1 MTKAFHMPPVEPPQC
16 HTRREV
22 LLRAVALGALTIP
35 TYASANSEYPSKPI
49 RLVVPVAPGFATD
62 YLARLLAEKLR
73 VKLNATIIV
82 ENRAGGAAGNVGS
95 EYVARSLPDGYT
107 LLFAAPGPLSINKY
121 LYPKL
126 GFDPAEFVPISVV
139 ASAQNV
145 LLVRPNSPFKTLR
158 EIINYAKA
166 NPGAL
171 SYASGGAGT
180 TQHLAFEMLKSQ
192 SGLNILHIP
201 YKGAAAAMSG
211 FIQGQADL
219 FIAELGNS
227 MPHIKEGRIRP
238 IAVGSVTRMPSL
250 PDVPTM
256 SETLPGFATTA
267 WYGLVAPPKTPPAIA
282 GMLSAAVADAMKQ
295 ADVVA
300 KLQGMNILPIGSTP
314 AEMAK
319 FVQEESVRWGNLI
332 RTAKI
337 GIE

>member
-1 MTKAFHMPPVEPPQC
+1 MTKILHTPKVQSRSR

-22 LLRAVALGALTIP
+22 LVRALAFGALSAS
-35 TYASANSEYPSKPI
+35 TYVLADGAYPNKPI
-49 RLVVPVAPGFATD
+49 KLVVPVAPGFATD
-62 YLARLLAEKLR
+62 NLARLLAEKLR

-95 EYVARSLPDGYT
+95 EYVARAAPDGYT

-145 LLVRPNSPFKTLR
+145 LLVRPNSPFKTLVD
-158 EIINYAKA
+158 IIKYAKA

-180 TQHLAFEMLKSQ
+180 TQHLAFEMLKSR
-192 SGLNILHIP
+192 SGLEILHIP
-201 YKGAAAAMSG
+201 YKGAAPAMTG

-227 MPHIKEGRIRP
+227 MPFIQEGRIRA
-238 IAVGSVTRMPSL
+238 IAVGSVARMPSL

-256 SETLPGFATTA
+256 SETLPSFTTTA
-267 WYGLVAPPKTPPAIA
+267 WYGLVAPPKTPSAIA
-282 GMLSAAVADAMKQ
+282 AQLSAAVVDAMKQ
-295 ADVVA
+295 PDVVA
-300 KLQGMNILPIGSTP
+300 KLHAMNILPIGSTP

-319 FVQEESVRWGNLI
+319 FVHDESDRWGNLI

-337 GIE
+337 GVE